1 MSTATA
7 PGVSTV
13 GTTLSWGES
22 ASTVAKKVD
31 IKSFSDM
38 GGTPNPKETST
49 MTDEA
54 QTFIKGIITNGQ
66 QTFLINYL
74 SATYASVVADEGKQ
88 LYYEL
93 AIGEGGS
100 EGTFTWTGEH
110 SIRLLGKNV
119 DDVHEAEITVFPS
132 SLPTHAPASGGGAG

>member
-13 GTTLSWGES
+13 GTTLSWGET
-22 ASTVAKKVD
+22 AEGVAKKVD

-49 MTDEA
+49 MTDKA
-54 QTFIKGIITNGQ
+54 QTFIQGIKQNGQ

-74 SATYASVVADEGKQ
+74 AATYAAVVADEGKQ

-93 AIGEGGS
+93 AIGDGGS

-119 DDVHEAEITVFPS
+119 DDVHEAEITVSPS
-132 SLPTHAPASGGGAG
+132 SLPTFNSPSGGGAG